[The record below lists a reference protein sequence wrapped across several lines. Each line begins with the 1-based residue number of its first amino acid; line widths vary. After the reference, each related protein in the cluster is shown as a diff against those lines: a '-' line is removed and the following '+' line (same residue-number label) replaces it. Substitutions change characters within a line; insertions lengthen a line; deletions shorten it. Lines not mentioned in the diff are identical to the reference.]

1 MLSLDLN
8 KAAEERIQKLTS
20 QIELVQSA
28 FRSLEVNG
36 PIEFTVNE
44 YQAFLDQIAQIDR
57 ATGLNQKPVV
67 YVYVLENHAENGE
80 TLFNR
85 LREYKASPESKVF
98 ALSRSNKEFDKDS
111 IALYV
116 GSVKKDILSRIKQH
130 LGLGPQ
136 KTYAMHLKHW
146 VKESPKLQ
154 FYYIPLA
161 DSAQTYEVEA
171 AIASQL
177 KPLLGK
183 SIEI

>member
-1 MLSLDLN
+1 MLSLDLR

-28 FRSLEVNG
+28 FTSLEVNG

-44 YQAFLDQIAQIDR
+44 YQAFLGQIAQIDQETR
-57 ATGLNQKPVV
+57 LNQKPVV
-67 YVYVLENHAENGE
+67 YVYVLENHAENGK

-85 LREYKASPESKVF
+85 LKEYKASPESKVF
-98 ALSRSNKEFDKDS
+98 ALSRSKKEFDKDS

-130 LGLGPQ
+130 LGVGPQ

-146 VKESPKLQ
+146 VGQCPAIR
-154 FYYIPLA
+154 FYYIPLEDA
-161 DSAQTYEVEA
+161 AQTYEVEA

-183 SIEI
+183 SVEI